1 MAKRTQRRKA
11 GGLVL
16 AALLIV
22 LALSIIL
29 VSLTDVSWIIIPA
42 AVFLTL
48 GIMYVLFGVI
58 YMGSEPL
65 DYYFG
70 PKQSSYSLGWGI
82 ILTFIGLVML
92 NVWVFEGVSVTI
104 MFAVLLLVLG
114 LISLFRFMSSGK
126 KGGA

>member
-11 GGLVL
+11 SGLVL

-29 VSLTDVSWIIIPA
+29 VNLTDVSWVIIPA

-48 GIMYVLFGVI
+48 GLMYVLFGVL
-58 YMGSEPL
+58 YAGSEPL
-65 DYYFG
+65 DFYFG

-82 ILTFIGLVML
+82 IITFIGLVML

-114 LISLFRFMSSGK
+114 LIALFRFMSSGK